1 MDLFK
6 CIFVTLAKSVDP
18 ERGLTVMYSSG
29 FFFFFFFFFFCK
41 LTPLKFKMEL
51 SKGILR
57 IFANSVDPVQ
67 MPPTLIRINIIFA
80 YLKREYVNVQRR
92 LTPLKFKIDL
102 SKLVNL

>member
-29 FFFFFFFFFFCK
+29 FFFFFFCK

-57 IFANSVDPVQ
+57 IFANSVDQVQ